1 MKTIV
6 TQIGEGI
13 RNYPVVKD
21 WVRFFG
27 DDPDSP
33 EFNIRSFFPGDPD
46 ILRCDGHKQ
55 YFVSV
60 DKNKIRYVLTRYE
73 VTDTE
78 REMLQHFF
86 SDDFQEHFTEGEQ
99 TWDHFHQSDRGI
111 AYRGGYGYA
120 YTIWDY
126 NH

>member
-1 MKTIV
+1 MKIIV

-13 RNYPVVKD
+13 RNYPVLKD
-21 WVRFFG
+21 WVRCFD

-33 EFNIRSFFPGDPD
+33 EFNAKSFFVGDSD
-46 ILRCDGHKQ
+46 TLRCDGEKQ
-55 YFVSV
+55 YFLSV
-60 DKNKIRYVLTRYE
+60 DKDNIRFVLTHDE
-73 VTDTE
+73 VTNTE

-99 TWDHFHQSDRGI
+99 TWDHFNQSDRGI
-111 AYRGGYGYA
+111 AYRGGFGYV